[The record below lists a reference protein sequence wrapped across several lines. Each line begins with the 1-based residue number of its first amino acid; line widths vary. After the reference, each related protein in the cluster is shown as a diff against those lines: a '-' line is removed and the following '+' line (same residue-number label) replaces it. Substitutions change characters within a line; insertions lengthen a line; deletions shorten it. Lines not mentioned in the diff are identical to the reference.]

1 MSHAVF
7 SIGFGLALLTNVL
20 LFAAIARLRHLQRPS
35 TAWEFL
41 VNPLV
46 LWKSAR
52 GILTWAVDGG
62 DDRIARL
69 LIVGF
74 RVSFV
79 ATILAA
85 IGFQLTVL

>member
-1 MSHAVF
+1 MSDTIF
-7 SIGFGLALLTNVL
+7 SVGFGLALLGNVL
-20 LFAAIARLRHLQRPS
+20 LFAAIARLRHLERHS
-35 TAWEFL
+35 TTRDFL
-41 VNPLV
+41 LNPLV

-69 LIVGF
+69 LILGF
-74 RVSFV
+74 RVSIV